1 MVLDDG
7 SATYWRS
14 YTGPGARPDGRG
26 RLPIGAVL
34 VKESIVPGEDEVI
47 SRIDVRRRTADGP
60 YGGWVY
66 ESFDPATRRSIDAD
80 ADTCDLC
87 HQTAGPDGTFY
98 FGAR

>member
-1 MVLDDG
+1 
-7 SATYWRS
+7 
-14 YTGPGARPDGRG
+14 
-26 RLPIGAVL
+26 LPIGAVL

-66 ESFDPATRRSIDAD
+66 ESFDPATRRSTEVD